1 MDAEHRDG
9 RLAVTLLATTRVA
22 SLVTAACRASH
33 VAHSSGR
40 IAPRPHCSQVDH
52 DCATLPV
59 TPPSLHLTRSPT
71 LSPSMILLLASRTPG
86 SCVSCRGASL
96 DGGSSLL
103 PPTGRARNLALGL
116 RSFCAAV
123 PMVEHIAEFCDL
135 GVDAL
140 LLRLESSDRGCDD
153 FIR

>member
-1 MDAEHRDG
+1 MRILV
-9 RLAVTLLATTRVA
+9 RPNLATHYRTRDTALPA
-22 SLVTAACRASH
+22 SDA
-33 VAHSSGR
+33 
-40 IAPRPHCSQVDH
+40 IADLESKHDFAPCEPNTGFVRFMPRSV
-52 DCATLPV
+52 
-59 TPPSLHLTRSPT
+59 
-71 LSPSMILLLASRTPG
+71 
-86 SCVSCRGASL
+86 L

-140 LLRLESSDRGCDD
+140 LLRLESSDRGRDD
-153 FIR
+153 FI